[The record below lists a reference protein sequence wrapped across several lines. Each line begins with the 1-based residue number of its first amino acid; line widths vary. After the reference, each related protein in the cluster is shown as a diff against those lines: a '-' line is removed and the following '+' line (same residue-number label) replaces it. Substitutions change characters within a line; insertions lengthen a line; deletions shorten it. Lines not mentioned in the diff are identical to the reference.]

1 MNSDEERLEEMLRA
15 VMENDNTAKPNQN
28 DETPA
33 SDMNDETPASDVMDG
48 MPAFD
53 MPAEMSAS
61 DMMDE
66 MLNDMSD
73 SDLIDDVLSDIPD
86 SHLPYDVSKT
96 TEPDIGGIFDSN
108 MPDDALDIPASDMP
122 GDVPEIPASDM
133 PGDVPE
139 IPDSDMLGDVPD
151 IPASDMMGNMPEIP
165 DADLPDISD
174 FDVMNDM
181 SDKMPGS
188 LSAIEAEGIPESL
201 MDMEEGK
208 MSEAASGRKKDD
220 VEVDPLALLDM
231 SEEEIDRVLGGE
243 AGGDTA
249 ASGKVVPKRKEE
261 EEFPDPLNAG
271 DALSDIQD
279 LLSMSD
285 NHEMVADE
293 AIKEDMPFGSDV
305 DLDSDDV
312 RDLLGLTG
320 EEDSAEG
327 REETSPQEKKTEKEE
342 KGRGKKKKEK
352 KEKKEGF
359 GKKLITL
366 FFGADDELDEE
377 TEAAPKKEEKTE
389 NNKKKEAAKAGKKK
403 KDNKKKPDKKD
414 APDPKKAAKE
424 KQKKEKNAEKARKK
438 AEKAE
443 KAQKERRGAKKL
455 PKKKVF
461 VWILFCASIGAG
473 ILLVNTI
480 GMDTLHLT
488 EARNAFYD
496 KDFERVYQLMNGQNL
511 KEEDQLLFMQS
522 SAILHLKHAEEA
534 YNNHLKM
541 EKPVTALEDLM
552 KGVDKYQEIVQTGE
566 PEVITPELIE
576 EYQNILK
583 ILEEKYSLSEEGA
596 WEINALKS
604 DYEYSLQLEALA
616 NGEVYLSQSEI
627 ERQEEEEAEEEA
639 EYSDLED
646 LLPEEEEYL
655 NDSSN

>member
-15 VMENDNTAKPNQN
+15 VMESDNTAIPDQN
-28 DETPA
+28 DE
-33 SDMNDETPASDVMDG
+33 
-48 MPAFD
+48 
-53 MPAEMSAS
+53 MSTS

-73 SDLIDDVLSDIPD
+73 SDLIDDALGDIPD
-86 SHLPYDVSKT
+86 SHLLEGVPEIDETDVGEIS
-96 TEPDIGGIFDSN
+96 D
-108 MPDDALDIPASDMP
+108 SDMSN
-122 GDVPEIPASDM
+122 DVPEIP
-133 PGDVPE
+133 V
-139 IPDSDMLGDVPD
+139 
-151 IPASDMMGNMPEIP
+151 SDMMDNVPEIP

-174 FDVMNDM
+174 SDIMNDI
-181 SDKMPGS
+181 SGKMPES
-188 LSAIEAEGIPESL
+188 LSAIEEEGMPESL

-208 MSEAASGRKKDD
+208 MSKEASDGKEDNML
-220 VEVDPLALLDM
+220 VDPLALLDM
-231 SEEEIDRVLGGE
+231 SEEEIDQVLGGE

-249 ASGKVVPKRKEE
+249 VSEKAASKRKKKEK
-261 EEFPDPLNAG
+261 FPDSSNAG
-271 DALSDIQD
+271 DALADIQD

-293 AIKEDMPFGSDV
+293 AITEDMPFGSDV
-305 DLDSDDV
+305 DLDSEDV

-320 EEDSAEG
+320 EGEEDSAEG
-327 REETSPQEKKTEKEE
+327 QEETSLQEKAEETEKEK
-342 KGRGKKKKEK
+342 KGKRKKKKEK
-352 KEKKEGF
+352 KEKENKEGF

-366 FFGADDELDEE
+366 FFSTDDELDEE
-377 TEAAPKKEEKTE
+377 TEAASKKAE
-389 NNKKKEAAKAGKKK
+389 NLENKKKENAKAEKKK
-403 KDNKKKPDKKD
+403 KDNKKKPDKKE

-438 AEKAE
+438 AEKAQ

-461 VWILFCASIGAG
+461 VWILFCASIAAG

-496 KDFERVYQLMNGQNL
+496 KDFEKTYQLMNGRNL
-511 KEEDQLLFMQS
+511 KEEDQLLFKQS
-522 SAILHLKHAEEA
+522 SAILHLKHAEEV

-541 EKPVTALEDLM
+541 EKPVMALEDLL
-552 KGVDKYQEIVQTGE
+552 KGVDKYQEIVQTSE

-583 ILEEKYSLSEEGA
+583 ILQDKYSLSEEGA
-596 WEINALKS
+596 WEINALKN
-604 DYEYSLQLEALA
+604 DYEYSLQLEALV
-616 NGEVYLSQSEI
+616 NGEVYQSQSEI
-627 ERQEEEEAEEEA
+627 EQQEEEEAEEA

-655 NDSSN
+655 NDSGN